1 MLPNIG
7 YWHPQVVHFV
17 VALLVVGV
25 LARVVSLMVRGERWA
40 FVGPAATT
48 LVLLGTLASVLA
60 VKSGTDAHGPVE
72 RIPGARDAV
81 VEHEEWGERVRNVFL
96 VVAALELAGLALG
109 SRPARRWV
117 LVGSG
122 LIGLGGLAVL
132 YEAAEHGGELVYKY
146 AGGVGIRYGDS
157 TDVGRLLV
165 AGLYQQAMQDRAAKR
180 PEAAAQ
186 WLELLAARF
195 PGDPAVQLL
204 RAESLVLD
212 RKDGRGALALL
223 AQIAVPQDNPLLA
236 SRRELIKADA
246 YLAAGLPDSARATLE
261 ALSARFP
268 NNQRIKQR
276 LEQLKGR

>member
-7 YWHPQVVHFV
+7 YWHPQLVHFV

-25 LARVVSLMVRGERWA
+25 AARVVSLVLRGQRWG
-40 FVGPAATT
+40 FIGPAAAA
-48 LVLLGTLASVLA
+48 LIWLGTVASVLA

-81 VEHEEWGERVRNVFL
+81 VEHEELGERVRNVFL
-96 VVAALELAGLALG
+96 VVAALELGALALG

-122 LIGLGGLAVL
+122 VIGLGGLAVL

-165 AGLYQQAMQDRAAKR
+165 AGLYQQAMHDRAAKR

-186 WLELLAARF
+186 WFELLASRF
-195 PGDPAVQLL
+195 PENPAIQLL

-212 RKDGRGALALL
+212 RKDGKGALAVL
-223 AQIAVPQDNPLLA
+223 AQVTLPQDNPLLV

-246 YLAAGLPDSARATLE
+246 YLAAGWADSALATLE
-261 ALSARFP
+261 ALSAKFP

>member
-7 YWHPQVVHFV
+7 YWHPQLVHFV

-25 LARVVSLMVRGERWA
+25 VGRVVSLVLRAQRWA
-40 FVGPAATT
+40 FVGPAAAA
-48 LVLLGTLASVLA
+48 LIWLGTVASVLA

-72 RIPGARDAV
+72 RIPGARAAV
-81 VEHEEWGERVRNVFL
+81 VEHEELGERVRNVFL
-96 VVAALELAGLALG
+96 VVAALELAALALG

-122 LIGLGGLAVL
+122 VIGVAGLAVL
-132 YEAAEHGGELVYKY
+132 YEAAEHGGELVYRY

-165 AGLYQQAMQDRAAKR
+165 AGLYQQALQDRAAKR

-186 WLELLAARF
+186 WFELLASRF
-195 PGDPAVQLL
+195 PEDPAIQLL

-212 RKDGRGALALL
+212 RKDGRGALAVL
-223 AQIAVPQDNPLLA
+223 ARVTLPQDNPLLV

-246 YLAAGLPDSARATLE
+246 YLAAGLPDSALATLE
-261 ALSARFP
+261 TLSAKFP

>member
-96 VVAALELAGLALG
+96 VVAALELVGLALG